1 MSQKEALAANFG
13 AIILMSNNLN
23 IIISGGGTGG
33 HLYPAIAIRDQIIK
47 DEPKINVHF
56 VGSDYGIEKETL
68 PQKGY
73 KHTLLPVRGFQRQLN
88 FSSFCKNSTLPY
100 KLIKSN
106 FIVKKLYSELKPKLV
121 IGTGGYAS
129 ALPLREGIKRN
140 IPVIIQEQNAF
151 PGITTRWF
159 SNKAD
164 KVFIAFKEAQNF
176 IEKKCILTGNPVR
189 VEIDK
194 GNPKEG
200 FKKFLLKDN
209 KKTILIFGGSQGSLF
224 INEIISKI
232 INSLSKQNIQFLWQT
247 GPNHFKKFMKFENDR
262 IKVLPYINNMANAY
276 SVSDLVIC
284 RSGAITCSE
293 LTYCGKPSILIPLK
307 SSAGNHQLKNAKSL
321 SENGAAVM
329 IEERTFDE
337 SEFVELIKNVI
348 NSEKKLKKMAS
359 NCKQLRQSGAVNK
372 ISKSAL
378 ELIGNV

>member
-1 MSQKEALAANFG
+1 MRD
-13 AIILMSNNLN
+13 NLN

-33 HLYPAIAIRDQIIK
+33 HLYPAIAIRDQIVK
-47 DEPKINVHF
+47 DEPKLNVHF

-68 PQKGY
+68 PQKGF

-176 IEKKCILTGNPVR
+176 IEKKCILIGNPVR

-194 GNPKEG
+194 GISKEG
-200 FKKFLLKDN
+200 FKKFSLSGK

-247 GPNHFKKFMKFENDR
+247 GPNHFKKFMKFENEH
-262 IKVLPYINNMANAY
+262 IKVLPYIDNMANAY

-293 LTYCGKPSILIPLK
+293 LAYCRKPSILIPLK

-329 IEERTFDE
+329 VEERAFDE
-337 SEFVELIKNVI
+337 SGFVELIKNVI

-359 NCKQLRQSGAVNK
+359 NCKKLRHSDAVNK